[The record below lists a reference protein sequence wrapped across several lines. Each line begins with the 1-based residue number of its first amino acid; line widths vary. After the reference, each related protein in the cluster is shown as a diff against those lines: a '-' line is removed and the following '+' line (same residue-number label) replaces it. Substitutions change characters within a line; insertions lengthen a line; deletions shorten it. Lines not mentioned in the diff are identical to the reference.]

1 VIFRF
6 LLLLAVAA
14 SAADFPQPY
23 NSEKTPGEP
32 MPAEEAAAKWKVPDG
47 FKVSAW
53 AAEPDVQN
61 PIGCAWDARGRLWV
75 AENYTYEA
83 KRFDEKLRDRVLV
96 FEGATTG
103 HFTKRTVFTD
113 DVQHLTSVEVG
124 LGGVWLMA
132 PPQVLFVPDKN
143 GDDVPDGPAEVV
155 LDGFTVPADNYH
167 NFANGLRWGPD
178 GWLYGRSG
186 HSAPGRIGAPGT
198 PEAERVPLEGT
209 IWRYHPQRKVFE
221 ALGCGT
227 TNPWGHDWNEA
238 GDCFFVNTVGG
249 HLWQLIPGAH
259 YDQNGTL
266 DPNPHAYETIGMIAD
281 HWHFDKAAGWKK
293 SVGDQA
299 TNALGGGHAHC
310 GAMIYLG
317 DNWPDS
323 YRGKL
328 YTLNFHGR
336 RMNVERL
343 ERAGSGYV
351 GRHEGDAFFAADPW
365 FRGLDLTY
373 GPDGGVFVLDWSDTG
388 ECHES
393 TGVHRTSGRIYKITY
408 EGAGAVQGK
417 TGVPPVTAD
426 GRPGRPAAPGNG
438 RDARLPGQ
446 AGTPVFRDLTTLSNA
461 ELVKL
466 HEHKNEWFVRMARR
480 VLVERAA
487 AGEAGDLVEKLRA
500 QFAASSDAA
509 GKVRALATLYA
520 IGGMDAAFLES
531 MFRDKDEAVRAW
543 AVRILTDERLKD
555 FVTDDRPSQPPAMS
569 AFASALSNAEIIDR
583 LANIATSDPSASV
596 RLAVA
601 SALCRTKVTYR
612 KAVAKELV
620 KHAEDANDHNL
631 PLMTWYAS
639 IPVPYGYADDLVEI
653 ARVCELPTTRR
664 LITRRLSEDIEKQP
678 QPITDLLALA
688 VKKPA
693 AYQTDILAGLAE
705 GFTGW
710 RKAPKPA
717 SWDAF
722 VAAVPKD
729 DAAMQARVRDLSA
742 LFGDGRALAEVKR
755 IALDKAATLD
765 ARKAALRTLIDNRPD
780 DLRAICEQLIGERF
794 LNAVAVRGLALF
806 DDPAIG
812 KKLAQ
817 SYRAF
822 HGSERKPVI
831 DTLVSRPA
839 FARALLEEIA
849 AGKIPRE
856 EITAF
861 HARQIRSFN
870 DDALSKQLA
879 EVWGEM
885 HESSADKR
893 ALMAKLKTQL
903 TPAVLASADKGAGR
917 VVFES
922 ICATCHTLYGHGG
935 QIGPD
940 LTGSGRANL
949 DYLLENIVDP
959 GAVVNAD
966 YRLHILT
973 LKDGRVLNG
982 MVAAKTDRTLTLKT
996 LTEPVTVERA
1006 EIVKQEEVAQ
1016 SMMPEGLLLAFSET
1030 QVRDLIAYLMHPV
1043 QVALPEGSAPK

>member
-1 VIFRF
+1 MKKGRTGSPERCARQCPALAPPRGHEILAAVISR
-6 LLLLAVAA
+6 LLLLLTVAA

-23 NSEKTPGEP
+23 NSEPLPGLP
-32 MPAEEAAAKWKVPDG
+32 MPAEDAAAKWQVPPG
-47 FKVSAW
+47 FKVSVFAS
-53 AAEPDVQN
+53 EPDVQN

-75 AENYTYEA
+75 AENYTYAERPV
-83 KRFDEKLRDRVLV
+83 KFDAKLRDRVV
-96 FEGATTG
+96 IFDGSTTG
-103 HFTKRTVFTD
+103 QFTKRTVFTD

-132 PPQVLFVPDKN
+132 PPQLLFMPDKN

-178 GWLYGRSG
+178 GWLYGRCG
-186 HSAPGRIGAPGT
+186 HSCPGRIGAPGT
-198 PEAERVPLEGT
+198 PDAERVPLEGT

-221 ALGCGT
+221 ALACGT
-227 TNPWGHDWNEA
+227 TNPWGHDWNEV
-238 GDCFFVNTVGG
+238 GDCFFVNTVNG
-249 HLWQLIPGAH
+249 HLWHLIPGAH
-259 YDQNGTL
+259 FDQNNTL
-266 DPNPHAYETIGMIAD
+266 DPNPHAYETIDTIAD
-281 HWHFDKAAGWKK
+281 HWHFDTAKGWAASRDGKAN
-293 SVGDQA
+293 D
-299 TNALGGGHAHC
+299 LGGGHAHC

-336 RMNVERL
+336 RMNIERL

-351 GRHEGDAFFAADPW
+351 GRHDGDAFFAADPW

-393 TGVHRTSGRIYKITY
+393 TGVHRTSGRIYKIMY
-408 EGAGAVQGK
+408 EGARPPGASQSDAA
-417 TGVPPVTAD
+417 TAVATAL
-426 GRPGRPAAPGNG
+426 RAVNG
-438 RDARLPGQ
+438 
-446 AGTPVFRDLTTLSNA
+446 DLTKLSNA

-480 VLVERAA
+480 VLVERSPGEFGPTDQKSLTSMLGHAASAKSRLNAFLTLHA
-487 AGEAGDLVEKLRA
+487 AGAPYPSDLVGHNADDFLRA
-500 QFAASSDAA
+500 WFMRS
-509 GKVRALATLYA
+509 V
-520 IGGMDAAFLES
+520 
-531 MFRDKDEAVRAW
+531 
-543 AVRILTDERLKD
+543 
-555 FVTDDRPSQPPAMS
+555 
-569 AFASALSNAEIIDR
+569 IDR
-583 LANIATSDPSASV
+583 LRLDHVTGAVIQTDAVPREISLHYKWVHDESAYL
-596 RLAVA
+596 RLTVA
-601 SALCRTKVTYR
+601 SSLQRLPFSERLLLASS
-612 KAVAKELV
+612 LV
-620 KHAEDANDHNL
+620 EHSEDANDHNL
-631 PLMTWYAS
+631 SLIIWYGIAPLGDHH
-639 IPVPYGYADDLVEI
+639 PLDLVSI
-653 ARVCELPTTRR
+653 AEGCELPTVRR
-664 LITRRLSEDIEKQP
+664 LIARRLTETLEKEP
-678 QPITDLLALA
+678 EPITELLVVAA
-688 VKKPA
+688 KKPA
-693 AYQTDILAGLAE
+693 AYQADILAGLAE

-729 DAAMQARVRDLSA
+729 DAALQARVRDLSA
-742 LFGDGRALAEVKR
+742 LFGDGRALDEVKR
-755 IALDKAATLD
+755 IALDKTATLD

-794 LNAVAVRGLALF
+794 VNSAAVRGLALF

-812 KKLAQ
+812 AKLAK

-822 HGSERKPVI
+822 QNSERKPVI

-856 EITAF
+856 EISAF

-870 DDALSKQLA
+870 DDALSKRLA

-885 HESSADKR
+885 RESPEDKR

-903 TPAVLASADKGAGR
+903 TPAALAAADKSAGR

-922 ICATCHTLYGHGG
+922 ICAACHTFYGHGG

-966 YRLHILT
+966 MRLNVVT

-982 MVAAKTDRTLTLKT
+982 MIAAKTDRTLTLKT
-996 LTEPVTVERA
+996 ATEPVTIERA
-1006 EIVKQEEVAQ
+1006 EIVKQEELPM
-1016 SMMPEGLLLAFSET
+1016 SLMPEGLLLAFSEA

-1043 QVALPEGSAPK
+1043 QVPLPTTAAK

>member
-1 VIFRF
+1 MKLR
-6 LLLLAVAA
+6 LLLLAPLLAA
-14 SAADFPQPY
+14 AQAADFPQPY
-23 NSEKTPGEP
+23 NTEKDPGSP
-32 MPAEEAAAKWKVPDG
+32 MPAEEAAAKWQVPPG
-47 FKVSAW
+47 FKVSVFAS
-53 AAEPDVQN
+53 EPDVQN

-75 AENYTYEA
+75 AENYTYAERSV
-83 KRFDEKLRDRVLV
+83 KFDEKLRDRVLI
-96 FEGATTG
+96 FEGTDTG

-113 DVQHLTSVEVG
+113 EVQHLTSVEVG

-132 PPQVLFVPDKN
+132 PPRLLFVPDKN
-143 GDDVPDGPAEVV
+143 GDDQPDGAAEVV
-155 LDGFTVPADNYH
+155 LDGFDVPAENYH

-186 HSAPGRIGAPGT
+186 HSCPGRIGAPGT
-198 PEAERVPLEGT
+198 PDADRVPLEGT

-249 HLWQLIPGAH
+249 HIWQLIPGAH

-266 DPNPHAYETIGMIAD
+266 DPNPHAYETIGMIGD

-293 SVGDQA
+293 SIGDQA
-299 TNALGGGHAHC
+299 NALGGGHAHC

-328 YTLNFHGR
+328 FTLNFHGR
-336 RMNVERL
+336 RMNIERL
-343 ERAGSGYV
+343 EREGSGYV
-351 GRHEGDAFFAADPW
+351 AKHDGDAFFSADPW
-365 FRGLDLTY
+365 FRGLDLVY

-408 EGAGAVQGK
+408 GEPK
-417 TGVPPVTAD
+417 PPAIT
-426 GRPGRPAAPGNG
+426 
-438 RDARLPGQ
+438 
-446 AGTPVFRDLTTLSNA
+446 DLTKLSNR

-466 HEHKNEWFVRMARR
+466 HEHRNEWFVRMARR
-480 VLVERAA
+480 VLVERALHEQKRDVEA
-487 AGEAGDLVEKLRA
+487 WRERGGSLVLRNEEEESVNWRLRGEDLSPLTKVKLLETRGWLLPYGFSAIDWGRFLADADESMRRVAVERVV
-500 QFAASSDAA
+500 SDAPIDT
-509 GKVRALATLYA
+509 V
-520 IGGMDAAFLES
+520 IGN
-531 MFRDKDEAVRAW
+531 
-543 AVRILTDERLKD
+543 
-555 FVTDDRPSQPPAMS
+555 RPSPDLYPYNTGVPLPAQ
-569 AFASALSNAEIIDR
+569 LLAEISR
-583 LANIATSDPSASV
+583 TEESAHV
-596 RLAVA
+596 RLALS
-601 SALCRTKVTYR
+601 SALCRLPLEDR
-612 KAVAKELV
+612 KQIASDLV
-620 KHAEDANDHNL
+620 RRAEDTNDHNL
-631 PLMTWYAS
+631 PLMLWYAVEPLAES
-639 IPVPYGYADDLVEI
+639 RPNDLIEI
-653 ARVCELPTTRR
+653 ASVCELPTTRR
-664 LITRRLSEDIEKQP
+664 LITRRLSSEIEKRP
-678 QPITDLLALA
+678 QLIASLLRIA
-688 VKKPA
+688 KHKPA
-693 AYQTDILAGLAE
+693 AYQADILAGLAE

-729 DAAMQARVRDLSA
+729 DEKLQARVRDLSA
-742 LFGDGRALAEVKR
+742 LFGDGRALDEVKR
-755 IALDKAATLD
+755 IALDKAANLD

-780 DLRAICEQLIGERF
+780 DLRGICEQLLGERWI
-794 LNAVAVRGLALF
+794 NSVAARGLALF
-806 DDPAIG
+806 DDAAIG

-817 SYRAF
+817 SYRSF
-822 HGSERKPVI
+822 HNTERKPVI
-831 DTLVSRPA
+831 DALVSRPA
-839 FARALLEEIA
+839 FARALLDEIA

-856 EITAF
+856 DLSAF
-861 HARQIRSFN
+861 QARQIRSFN
-870 DDALSKQLA
+870 DAELSKRLS
-879 EVWGEM
+879 EVWGELRD
-885 HESSADKR
+885 SSDDKR
-893 ALMAKLKTQL
+893 ALMAKLKAQL
-903 TPAVLASADKGAGR
+903 TPAVLASADKSAGR

-922 ICATCHTLYGHGG
+922 LCTTCHTLYGHGG

-982 MVAAKTDRTLTLKT
+982 MIGAKTDRTLTLKT
-996 LTEPVTVERA
+996 ATEPVTIERA
-1006 EIVKQEEVAQ
+1006 EIVKQEEMAQ
-1016 SMMPEGLLLAFSET
+1016 SMMPEGLLLAFNDQ

-1043 QVALPEGSAPK
+1043 QVPLPTTPAGR